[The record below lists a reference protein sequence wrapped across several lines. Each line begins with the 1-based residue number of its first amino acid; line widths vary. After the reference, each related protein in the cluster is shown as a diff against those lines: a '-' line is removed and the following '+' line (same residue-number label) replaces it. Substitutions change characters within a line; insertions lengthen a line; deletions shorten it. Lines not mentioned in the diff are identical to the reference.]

1 MKILVVIQRELLT
14 RVRTR
19 GFLFFTIGIPV
30 IAAAFLFMEYKIVRA
45 SQNVSSDIAVV
56 NLAPGFYPSL
66 AQALRGKLDNGEPEF
81 VLHRIAATEATL
93 PAVEAALRTQV
104 LAKRYDGYLVV
115 PANVLAARAAVYHA
129 RNTAAVAVREGLQS
143 HLGQAVNR
151 ARMAQAGLSAAQIAG
166 MAGGFKLNQVKVGLL
181 GGGRTDNGQSA
192 IVVGVLIF
200 ALFFTLLLYG
210 VVVMRAV
217 TEEKTSRI
225 AEILLSAVDPFTL
238 MMGKILG
245 VAATALVQLAVW
257 AALLAL
263 AAGYGL
269 AMVKLGGASVA
280 AYIPHL
286 PGLLYIAFFV
296 FFILGFLLYASI
308 YAAIGAVVS
317 SDQEAQQTQAPLTMA
332 LAATFY
338 LAIFV
343 MAHPGSRVSVVL
355 SLIPFFAPILMVVRV
370 AVSHPP
376 LWQVLLAMAL
386 CLATFLGCT
395 RITAKIYRVGMLM
408 TGKRPTLPELLRWL
422 KYA

>member
-1 MKILVVIQRELLT
+1 MKILVVIKRELLS

-19 GFLFFTIGIPV
+19 GFLFFTIGIPL
-30 IAAAFLFMEYKIVRA
+30 IAAGFLFMEYKIVQA
-45 SQNVSSDIAVV
+45 SQNVSSRIAVV
-56 NLAPGFYPSL
+56 NLAPGFYAPL
-66 AQALRGKLDNGEPEF
+66 AQALDAKLDDGQPEF
-81 VLHRIAATEATL
+81 VLHRVAATAATL
-93 PAVEAALRTQV
+93 PAVEAALRRQV
-104 LAKRYDGYLVV
+104 LAKQYDGYLVV
-115 PANVLAARAAVYHA
+115 PADIVAARAAVYHA
-129 RNTAAVAVREGLQS
+129 RNTAAVAVRESLQA

-151 ARMAQAGLSAAQIAG
+151 ARMAQAGLSPAQIDG
-166 MAGGFKLNQVKVGLL
+166 MAGGFKLNQVKVSRL
-181 GGGRTDNGQSA
+181 GGEQTDNGQGA
-192 IVVGVLIF
+192 VAVGVLIF

-225 AEILLSAVDPFTL
+225 SEVLLAAVDPFAL

-245 VAATALVQLAVW
+245 VAATALLQLGVW
-257 AALLAL
+257 AILLAL

-269 AMVKLGGASVA
+269 ALVKIGGANLSM
-280 AYIPHL
+280 YLPHL
-286 PGLLYIAFFV
+286 PALLYVSFFV

-343 MAHPGSRVSVVL
+343 MAHPGSPVSVVL
-355 SLIPFFAPILMVVRV
+355 SFIPFFAPILMVVRV

-386 CLATFLGCT
+386 CLGTFLGCT
-395 RITAKIYRVGMLM
+395 KITAKIYRVGILM